1 MSSQLPKISVVTPTF
16 NRCDE
21 LEHLIHS
28 INNQTLESKYF
39 ELIICDDGSTDST
52 EQTIKDLIKSSN
64 FKLKYIYQKNSGPGN
79 ARNNGVNN
87 AEGELIVFTDS
98 DCEAE
103 KNWLKNIY
111 YSYLREKF
119 DAFGGPDLAK
129 DNFLPI
135 QRAINYSMS
144 SFFTTGGIRGHN
156 KNMLTTF
163 YPRTHNMGIKKDLF
177 LKLGGFSALRF
188 GEDIELSN
196 RVHKEGAKV
205 KLLNDVIVYH
215 RRRTNYAKF
224 FKQVYNSGVAR
235 INLGKRDS
243 NMIKLVHTLPS
254 IFTILSFSIFIAL
267 FFSPYLSKVIISF
280 LFFSLVSVSIIG
292 AISENSFKLIPIL
305 FIIIPI
311 QIYGYGI
318 GFLVAFIKRYILK
331 QNEFAG
337 FIRNFY

>member
-1 MSSQLPKISVVTPTF
+1 MVTPTY

-21 LEHLIHS
+21 LVHLIHS

-39 ELIICDDGSTDST
+39 ELIICDDGSTDDT
-52 EQTIKDLIKSSN
+52 EQIIKDLLKIIN
-64 FKLKYIYQKNSGPGN
+64 FNLKYIFQKNSGPGN
-79 ARNNGVNN
+79 ARNNGVKN
-87 AEGELIVFTDS
+87 AKGELIIFTDS

-111 YSYLREKF
+111 NSYLNENF

-129 DNFLPI
+129 DDFLPI

-177 LKLGGFSALRF
+177 LKLDGFSNMRF

-196 RVHKEGAKV
+196 RVHKAGAKV
-205 KLLNDVIVYH
+205 KLLKNVIVYH
-215 RRRTNYAKF
+215 RRRTNYIKF

-254 IFTILSFSIFIAL
+254 IFTVFSFLIFTFL
-267 FFSPYLSKVIISF
+267 FFSTYLSVLIISF
-280 LFFSLVSVSIIG
+280 LFFGLILVSIIG
-292 AISENSFKLIPIL
+292 AISEKSFKLIPIL
-305 FIIIPI
+305 FIVIPI

-318 GFLVAFIKRYILK
+318 GFIVAFIKRYILK

-337 FIRNFY
+337 FLRNFY